1 VLEIT
6 SRRIISSAF
15 LRPIR
20 GTLVPRFLLFTDIGC
35 RLYKNLHE
43 TLETLDTFP
52 CLKGMTP
59 HSTVSESQLSHI
71 IFLHGDIDN
80 FGDIANIATFASAF
94 FSFVNCV
101 GMLFRH
107 LFTTPREGRIVSD
120 SLEIPWWFVG
130 CYATHYVPKQEA
142 KAS

>member
-1 VLEIT
+1 MKTFLIFYGQ
-6 SRRIISSAF
+6 ILSSSIARHSKLIVIF
-15 LRPIR
+15 FTCRP
-20 GTLVPRFLLFTDIGC
+20 
-35 RLYKNLHE
+35 RLAYKNLHE

-59 HSTVSESQLSHI
+59 HSTVSESQLSHV
-71 IFLHGDIDN
+71 IFLH
-80 FGDIANIATFASAF
+80 GDIANIATFASAF
-94 FSFVNCV
+94 FSFVYCV

-130 CYATHYVPKQEA
+130 GYATHYVP
-142 KAS
+142 